1 MKTYLINWMS
11 FNVKKTVFQLYL

>member
-1 MKTYLINWMS
+1 MS